1 MFTDKSIKGLKPK
14 ESAYRLYEKGV
25 DKGFG
30 VKVTP
35 AGSMSFFI
43 QYAGVMGNKSFTTWA
58 AIHPFLYQML
68 ELNVEK

>member
-1 MFTDKSIKGLKPK
+1 MLTDKSIKGLKPK
-14 ESAYRLYEKGV
+14 VSAYRLYEKGN

-43 QYAGVMGNKSFTTWA
+43 QYAGIDGK
-58 AIHPFLYQML
+58 
-68 ELNVEK
+68 